1 MVQYSIVK
9 YTINRDFIILLLCL
23 FPKIS
28 HPPFTQGQV
37 CHCLTSIHHQNI
49 HVFSWSQAR
58 GEQPIDLKCYI
69 GIERFPVQAPLGN
82 QSGLLTQACCEAPNN
97 LTFSQGFGREKL
109 SSKSLVQLIKSV
121 VRSGNKSLVAIVLMI
136 KQVFSKFLKIP
147 KKLVL
152 KKSNPLNL
160 FKNLIC
166 LHCFREKV
174 VKSSLENSRLNKNT
188 QQNKSGNSGSL
199 KTLS

>member
-1 MVQYSIVK
+1 MVQYSLVK

-28 HPPFTQGQV
+28 HPPFTQSQV
-37 CHCLTSIHHQNI
+37 CHCLTSQNI

-58 GEQPIDLKCYI
+58 GEQPINLKYYI

-82 QSGLLTQACCEAPNN
+82 QSGLLTQAFCEAPNN

-121 VRSGNKSLVAIVLMI
+121 ARSGNKILVAIVLMI
-136 KQVFSKFLKIP
+136 KQVFSKFLKITE
-147 KKLVL
+147 KLVL

-166 LHCFREKV
+166 LHYFREKV

-188 QQNKSGNSGSL
+188 QQNKSGNSGRL

>member
-1 MVQYSIVK
+1 MVQYSLVK

-28 HPPFTQGQV
+28 HPPFTQSQV

-82 QSGLLTQACCEAPNN
+82 QSGLLTQAFCEAPNN

-109 SSKSLVQLIKSV
+109 SSKSLVELIKSV
-121 VRSGNKSLVAIVLMI
+121 ARSGNKILVAIVLMI
-136 KQVFSKFLKIP
+136 KQVFSKFLKITE
-147 KKLVL
+147 KLVL

-188 QQNKSGNSGSL
+188 QQNKSGSSGSL

>member
-1 MVQYSIVK
+1 MVQYSLVK

-28 HPPFTQGQV
+28 HPPFTQSQV
-37 CHCLTSIHHQNI
+37 CHCLTSQNI

-58 GEQPIDLKCYI
+58 GEQPINLKYYI

-166 LHCFREKV
+166 LHCFREKG

-199 KTLS
+199 KTS

>member
-1 MVQYSIVK
+1 MVQYSLVK

-28 HPPFTQGQV
+28 HPPFTQSQV
-37 CHCLTSIHHQNI
+37 CHCLTSQNI

-58 GEQPIDLKCYI
+58 GEQPINLKYYI

-82 QSGLLTQACCEAPNN
+82 QSGLLTQAFCEAPNN

-136 KQVFSKFLKIP
+136 KQVFSKFLKITE
-147 KKLVL
+147 KLVL

-166 LHCFREKV
+166 LHCFREKG

>member
-28 HPPFTQGQV
+28 HPPFTQSQV
-37 CHCLTSIHHQNI
+37 CHCLTSQNI

-58 GEQPIDLKCYI
+58 GEQPINLKYYI

-82 QSGLLTQACCEAPNN
+82 QSGLLTQAFCEAPNN

-136 KQVFSKFLKIP
+136 KQVFSKFLKIT

-174 VKSSLENSRLNKNT
+174 AKSSLGNSRLNKNT
-188 QQNKSGNSGSL
+188 QQNNSRNSGSL